1 MMPTKKMLVFVAGI
15 VVFLQS
21 AASAGITVR
30 VDPMT
35 DEKIRTLVITS
46 STQAPNS
53 IGVMED
59 VHMVIRCQASKTE
72 LYIMTTTYNADN
84 RMVRVRWDAEQAE
97 NDYWSSSTD
106 NSGLFSPAPKDS
118 ILRLTTAKKFAFGW
132 HPYAGGRNDVVFS
145 LEGYRKDIRTMNS
158 VCK

>member
-1 MMPTKKMLVFVAGI
+1 MTPTRNILVFVAGAF
-15 VVFLQS
+15 VFLQS
-21 AASAGITVR
+21 AASAGITVK

-53 IGVMED
+53 IGVMKD
-59 VHMVIRCQASKTE
+59 VHMVIRCQASQTE
-72 LYIMTTTYNADN
+72 LYIVTTTYNADN

-97 NDYWSSSTD
+97 DDYWSSSTD
-106 NSGLFSPAPKDS
+106 NIALFSPAPKDG
-118 ILRLTTAKKFAFGW
+118 ILRLTTAKKLAFGW
-132 HPYAGGRNDVVFS
+132 HPYAGGRNNVVFS
-145 LEGYRKDIRTMNS
+145 LDGYRKDILTMNS